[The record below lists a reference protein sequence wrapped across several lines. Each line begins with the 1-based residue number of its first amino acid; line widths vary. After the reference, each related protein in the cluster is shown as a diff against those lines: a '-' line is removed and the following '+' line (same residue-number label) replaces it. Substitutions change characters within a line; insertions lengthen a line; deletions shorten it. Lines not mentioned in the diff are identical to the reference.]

1 LTPSPSGG
9 REGSKEKYEMPKQSP
24 FHSRT
29 SVLCEGESWQ
39 LWSGFLSADSY
50 ELDHSH
56 EYNAVRTC
64 CAVFDVS
71 PLFKYHIRGRD
82 AVPLLNRMVTR
93 DISKCRVGQVM
104 YTAWCDDEGKVVD
117 DGTVARLEEN
127 FFRLTAAIPTLYWL
141 QDMATGLD
149 VDVEDVSDA
158 QGGLAVQGPTSRALL
173 QQLTGADLDALRFFH
188 VVEDKVAGV
197 PVRISRTGYTG
208 DLGYEI
214 FADAAD
220 AGRVWDALMET
231 GEDYNVRPA
240 GNIALDMVRI
250 EAGLILIDAEFTS
263 STKTLFECEKR
274 TPYELGLD
282 WVVKLGK
289 EYFVGQEA
297 LRREKERG
305 PAWSTVGLEL
315 DTLELEKIYSQFSMP
330 LHLPYSS
337 WTEAVPVYA
346 DGRKQQHIGK
356 ATSGMWSPILK
367 KYIVMAQVKPRY
379 RKPGTKIFMEATVEA
394 QRFAVPA
401 VVVETPFFDP
411 PRKRA

>member
-1 LTPSPSGG
+1 
-9 REGSKEKYEMPKQSP
+9 MPKRTP

-39 LWSGFLSADSY
+39 VWSGFLSADSY

-56 EYNAVRTC
+56 EYNAVRTG

-71 PLFKYHIRGRD
+71 PLYKYHIRGRD
-82 AVPLLNRMVTR
+82 ALPLLNRMVTR
-93 DISKCRVGQVM
+93 NISKCRVGQVM
-104 YTAWCDDEGKVVD
+104 YTAWCDDDGKVVD

-141 QDMATGLD
+141 QDLATGLD
-149 VDVEDVSDA
+149 VEVEDVSDA

-173 QQLTGADLDALRFFH
+173 QQLTGSDLDALRFFH
-188 VVEDKVAGV
+188 VVDDKVAGV

-208 DLGYEI
+208 DLGYEV
-214 FADAAD
+214 FTEAAD

-231 GEDYNVRPA
+231 GEAYNVRPA

-250 EAGLILIDAEFTS
+250 EAGLILIDVEFVS
-263 STKTLFECEKR
+263 STQTLFECEKR
-274 TPYELGLD
+274 TPYELGLG
-282 WVVKLGK
+282 WVVKLDK

-297 LRREKERG
+297 LRREQQRG
-305 PAWSTVGLEL
+305 PAWSTVGLEV
-315 DTLELEKIYSQFSMP
+315 DTVALEKLYSQFSMP
-330 LHLPYSS
+330 LHLPYTS
-337 WTEAVPVYA
+337 WTQAVPVYA
-346 DGRKQQHIGK
+346 DAGKRQQIGK
-356 ATSGMWSPILK
+356 GTSGTWSPILK
-367 KYIVMAQVKPRY
+367 KYVVMAQVKPRY
-379 RKPGTKIFMEATVEA
+379 SKPGTSIFMEATVDA

-401 VVVETPFFDP
+401 TVVEMPFFDP